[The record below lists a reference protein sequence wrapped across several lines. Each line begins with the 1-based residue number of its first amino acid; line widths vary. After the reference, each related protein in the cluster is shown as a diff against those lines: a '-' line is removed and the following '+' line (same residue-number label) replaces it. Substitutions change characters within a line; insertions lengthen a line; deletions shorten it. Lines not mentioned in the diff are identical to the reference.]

1 MTARTVG
8 RFASRRGTMERTEYY
23 NALREQF
30 LSIMYDELMP
40 GILHNFANPLNG
52 IMGRAKLLQRRLDEH
67 VRKIRE
73 RYPDV
78 AFGLK
83 EDYEKLLKDVNSI
96 NQESDKFSDLF
107 WDVARKFQGIAE
119 ERAEKINLSQL
130 LIAEMRFT
138 DFFLGFKHEVKK
150 QLEFPEDLPE
160 VTGSLADFSLSFF
173 ALIRLSMIALK
184 NAPVKEFSISTGSDD
199 QMVHVRLRDT
209 GVPFSEESLHFVNNL
224 NTEGEMTPLP
234 SVPDGLF
241 HACLLLQHHGAR
253 IHLSCDSSSNELT
266 VAIPYR

>member
-1 MTARTVG
+1 MD
-8 RFASRRGTMERTEYY
+8 RTECY

-30 LSIMYDELMP
+30 LSLMYDELMP

-52 IMGRAKLLQRRLDEH
+52 IMGRAKLLQRRLDDH

-96 NQESDKFSDLF
+96 NQESDKFSDIF

-119 ERAEKINLSQL
+119 ERPEKINLSQL

-150 QLEFPEDLPE
+150 QLEFKEDVPE
-160 VTGSLADFSLSFF
+160 VTGSLADFSLCFF
-173 ALIRLSMIALK
+173 ALIRRAMTAMK
-184 NAPVKEFSISTGSDD
+184 AGPVKEFYISTDHD
-199 QMVHVRLRDT
+199 NQMVYVRLRDT
-209 GVPFSEESLHFVNNL
+209 GVPFLEESIRFVNHL
-224 NTEGEMTPLP
+224 NAGGGLTAPP
-234 SVPDGLF
+234 FIPDGLF
-241 HACLLLQHHGAR
+241 HACLLLKHHGAHIR
-253 IHLSCDSSSNELT
+253 LSRDSSFNEVT

>member
-1 MTARTVG
+1 
-8 RFASRRGTMERTEYY
+8 
-23 NALREQF
+23 
-30 LSIMYDELMP
+30 MYDELMP

-52 IMGRAKLLQRRLDEH
+52 IMGRAKLLQRRLDDH

-78 AFGLK
+78 AFGLR

-119 ERAEKINLSQL
+119 ERPEKINLSQL
-130 LIAEMRFT
+130 MMAEMRFT

-150 QLEFPEDLPE
+150 QLEFKEDVPE

-173 ALIRLSMIALK
+173 TLILLSMMALK
-184 NAPVKEFSISTGSDD
+184 KAPVKEFYISTSSDD

-209 GVPFSEESLHFVNNL
+209 GVPFPEESIRFVNNL
-224 NTEGEMTPLP
+224 NKDGGVTTPP
-234 SVPDGLF
+234 SIPEGLF
-241 HACLLLQHHGAR
+241 HACLLLKHHGA
-253 IHLSCDSSSNELT
+253 HLRLSRDSSFNEVT

>member
-1 MTARTVG
+1 
-8 RFASRRGTMERTEYY
+8 MERTECY

-30 LSIMYDELMP
+30 LATMYDELMP

-52 IMGRAKLLQRRLDEH
+52 IMGRAKLLQRRLDDH

-83 EDYEKLLKDVNSI
+83 EDYEKLLKDVSSI

-119 ERAEKINLSQL
+119 DRPEKINLSQL
-130 LIAEMRFT
+130 LTAEMRFT
-138 DFFLGFKHEVKK
+138 DFYLGFKHEVKK
-150 QLEFPEDLPE
+150 NLDFKEDLPE
-160 VTGSLADFSLSFF
+160 VTGSLADYSLCFF
-173 ALIRLSMIALK
+173 ALIRRSMLAMK
-184 NAPVKEFSISTGSDD
+184 NESQKEFFISTDSDD
-199 QMVHVRLRDT
+199 QMVYVRLRDT
-209 GVPFSEESLHFVNNL
+209 GLPLSEESIRFIDQLSKNGDV
-224 NTEGEMTPLP
+224 TMTP
-234 SVPDGLF
+234 SVPDGFF
-241 HACLLLQHHGAR
+241 HACLLLKHHNAHIR
-253 IHLSCDSSSNELT
+253 LSRDSAFNEVT

>member
-1 MTARTVG
+1 
-8 RFASRRGTMERTEYY
+8 MERTECY

-30 LSIMYDELMP
+30 LLLMYDELMP

-52 IMGRAKLLQRRLDEH
+52 IMGRAKLLQRRLDDH

-73 RYPDV
+73 YYPDA

-83 EDYEKLLKDVNSI
+83 EDYEKLQKDVSSI
-96 NQESDKFSDLF
+96 NLESDRFSDLF

-119 ERAEKINLSQL
+119 ERPEKLNLSQL

-150 QLEFPEDLPE
+150 QLAFQEDIPE

-173 ALIRLSMIALK
+173 ALIRRAMTAMKTS
-184 NAPVKEFSISTGSDD
+184 PVKEFHISTASDD
-199 QMVHVRLRDT
+199 QMVQVRIRDT
-209 GVPFSEESLHFVNNL
+209 GLPLSEESIQFVNHL
-224 NTEGEMTPLP
+224 NMDGDVTAPP
-234 SVPDGLF
+234 SAPDGLF

-253 IHLSCDSSSNELT
+253 IRLSCDSSFNELT

>member
-1 MTARTVG
+1 
-8 RFASRRGTMERTEYY
+8 MERTECY
-23 NALREQF
+23 NVLREQF
-30 LSIMYDELMP
+30 LSTIYDELMP

-52 IMGRAKLLQRRLDEH
+52 IMGRAKLLQRRLDDH

-96 NQESDKFSDLF
+96 NQESDKFSDIF

-119 ERAEKINLSQL
+119 ERPEKINLSQL

-150 QLEFPEDLPE
+150 QSEFKENLPE
-160 VTGSLADFSLSFF
+160 VTGSLADFSLCFF
-173 ALIRLSMIALK
+173 ALIRRAMTAMKSG
-184 NAPVKEFSISTGSDD
+184 PVKEFFISTDSDE
-199 QMVHVRLRDT
+199 QMVYVRLRDT
-209 GVPFSEESLHFVNNL
+209 GIPFPEESIRFVDHL
-224 NTEGEMTPLP
+224 NTDEGVTAPP
-234 SVPDGLF
+234 FIQDGLF
-241 HACLLLQHHGAR
+241 HACVLLNYHGAHIR
-253 IHLSCDSSSNELT
+253 LSRDSSFNEVT

>member
-1 MTARTVG
+1 
-8 RFASRRGTMERTEYY
+8 MERAEYY

-30 LSIMYDELMP
+30 LATMYDELMP

-52 IMGRAKLLQRRLDEH
+52 IMGRAKLLQRRLDDH

-83 EDYEKLLKDVNSI
+83 EDYEKLLKDVSSI

-119 ERAEKINLSQL
+119 DRPEKINLSQL
-130 LIAEMRFT
+130 LTAEMRFT
-138 DFFLGFKHEVKK
+138 DFYLSFKHEVKK
-150 QLEFPEDLPE
+150 NLTFKEDLPD
-160 VTGSLADFSLSFF
+160 VTGSLADYSLSFF
-173 ALIRLSMIALK
+173 ALIRRAMTAMK
-184 NAPVKEFSISTGSDD
+184 NGSTKEFFISTDND
-199 QMVHVRLRDT
+199 EQMVYVRLRDT
-209 GVPFSEESLHFVNNL
+209 GLPFSGESLCFVDKLAENA
-224 NTEGEMTPLP
+224 ELP
-234 SVPDGLF
+234 ATSSLPDGF
-241 HACLLLQHHGAR
+241 SHACLLLKYHGAQ
-253 IHLSCDSSSNELT
+253 IHFSRDADFNEVL

>member
-1 MTARTVG
+1 
-8 RFASRRGTMERTEYY
+8 
-23 NALREQF
+23 
-30 LSIMYDELMP
+30 
-40 GILHNFANPLNG
+40 
-52 IMGRAKLLQRRLDEH
+52 

-119 ERAEKINLSQL
+119 ERPEKINLSQL

-150 QLEFPEDLPE
+150 QLEFKEEVPE

-173 ALIRLSMIALK
+173 ALIRRAMTAMK
-184 NAPVKEFSISTGSDD
+184 TVPVKEFFISTDSDD
-199 QMVHVRLRDT
+199 QMVYVRLRDT
-209 GVPFSEESLHFVNNL
+209 GVPLPEESIRFVNDL
-224 NTEGEMTPLP
+224 NTNGGVTATPFI
-234 SVPDGLF
+234 PDGLF
-241 HACLLLQHHGAR
+241 HACLLLKHHGAH
-253 IHLSCDSSSNELT
+253 IHLSRDSSFNEVT

>member
-1 MTARTVG
+1 
-8 RFASRRGTMERTEYY
+8 MERTDYY

-30 LSIMYDELMP
+30 LSLMYDELMP

-52 IMGRAKLLQRRLDEH
+52 IMGRAKLLQRRLDDH

-119 ERAEKINLSQL
+119 ERPEKINLSQL
-130 LIAEMRFT
+130 LTAEMRFT

-150 QLEFPEDLPE
+150 QLAFKEDLPE
-160 VTGSLADFSLSFF
+160 VTGSLADFSLCFF
-173 ALIRLSMIALK
+173 ALIRRAMTALK
-184 NAPVKEFSISTGSDD
+184 SGPVREFFIATDND
-199 QMVHVRLRDT
+199 EQMVYVRLRDT
-209 GVPFSEESLHFVNNL
+209 GVSFPEETIRLVNN
-224 NTEGEMTPLP
+224 MTTGGDATVTP
-234 SVPDGLF
+234 SIPDGLF
-241 HACLLLQHHGAR
+241 HACLLLKHHGAH
-253 IHLSCDSSSNELT
+253 IHLSRDSSFNEVT

>member
-1 MTARTVG
+1 
-8 RFASRRGTMERTEYY
+8 MERAEYY

-30 LSIMYDELMP
+30 LATMYDELMP

-52 IMGRAKLLQRRLDEH
+52 IMGRAKLLQRRLDDH

-83 EDYEKLLKDVNSI
+83 EDYEKLLKDVGSI

-119 ERAEKINLSQL
+119 DRPEKINLSQL
-130 LIAEMRFT
+130 LTAEMRFT
-138 DFFLGFKHEVKK
+138 DFYLSFKHEVKK
-150 QLEFPEDLPE
+150 NLTFKEDLPD
-160 VTGSLADFSLSFF
+160 VTGSLADYSLSFF
-173 ALIRLSMIALK
+173 ALIRRAMMAMK
-184 NAPVKEFSISTGSDD
+184 NGSTQEFFISTDNDD
-199 QMVHVRLRDT
+199 QMVYVHLRDT
-209 GVPFSEESLHFVNNL
+209 GLPFSGESLCFVDKLAENA
-224 NTEGEMTPLP
+224 ELP
-234 SVPDGLF
+234 ATSSLVDGF
-241 HACLLLQHHGAR
+241 SHACLLLKYHGAQIR
-253 IHLSCDSSSNELT
+253 LSREADFNELV

>member
-1 MTARTVG
+1 
-8 RFASRRGTMERTEYY
+8 MERTKCY

-30 LSIMYDELMP
+30 LSLMYDELMP

-52 IMGRAKLLQRRLDEH
+52 IMGRAKLLQRRLDDH

-73 RYPDV
+73 HYPDV

-83 EDYEKLLKDVNSI
+83 EDYEKLQKDVNSI
-96 NQESDKFSDLF
+96 NLESDKFSDIF

-119 ERAEKINLSQL
+119 ERPEKLNLSQL

-150 QLEFPEDLPE
+150 QLAFQEDIPE

-173 ALIRLSMIALK
+173 ALIRQAMTAMETS
-184 NAPVKEFSISTGSDD
+184 PVKEFHISTVSDD
-199 QMVHVRLRDT
+199 QMVQVRLRDT
-209 GVPFSEESLHFVNNL
+209 GLPFSEESIHFINNL
-224 NTEGEMTPLP
+224 NMDGDVTLPP

-253 IHLSCDSSSNELT
+253 IHLSRDSSFNELT